1 MIGRIRL
8 RLAHPTVDQPSDV
21 EHLHD
26 HQYVVLLMR
35 ALVDSHN
42 QLLSGEVGGPDEYGG
57 PERWVR
63 FREPSGLAQAVQ
75 SWLAGRP

>member
-1 MIGRIRL
+1 MIGGIRVQ
-8 RLAHPTVDQPSDV
+8 LAQAPVDQPPDV

-26 HQYVVLLMR
+26 RQYVVLLMR
-35 ALVDSHN
+35 VLVDNQN

-63 FREPSGLAQAVQ
+63 FRDPSGLVQAVER
-75 SWLAGRP
+75 WVAGRP